1 MRRRLLRVLVCLCM
15 LLTLMP
21 GVVLADETGATVT
34 GASGEVSAADGVWTL
49 DGGAYTVTGTA
60 TDSQAIVLTGGRHA
74 DDEQRRPEAHD
85 GGHVKIRPGDLCQE
99 RQREAGAPG

>member
-1 MRRRLLRVLVCLCM
+1 MRRRLLSVLVCLCM

-49 DGGAYTVTGTA
+49 DGGA
-60 TDSQAIVLTGGRHA
+60 
-74 DDEQRRPEAHD
+74 
-85 GGHVKIRPGDLCQE
+85 
-99 RQREAGAPG
+99 